1 MTHGHKKLRLLE
13 ASVMFLI
20 SDTLL
25 QTLMDPDRRATYDDI
40 AGFSDVS
47 TNPFLSSV
55 QERDLVFVDEFTCIG
70 LLVTLTDLSCL
81 MLLGYICVLM

>member
-1 MTHGHKKLRLLE
+1 MLY
-13 ASVMFLI
+13 
-20 SDTLL
+20 LL

-70 LLVTLTDLSCL
+70 PRLLDLHL
-81 MLLGYICVLM
+81 NR